1 MLLSTGMYAS
11 TSSSASCAIAYLPR
25 ISSRSIAS
33 ARSRS
38 IAGSLTS
45 SRPGARIP
53 RMDDSAVQASS
64 VFFARTVHRVA
75 RIVPSVA
82 SGLAADAS
90 RNGAVTFSRVS
101 AGSLALVMSPSA
113 ISPANRAVLG
123 PPAATSSGILWA
135 GAVQPC
141 RLGPVVLAVEVQF
154 LAVEQAPD
162 DAQSLAHPRH
172 SLGIAGKSPAERAV
186 VDSFPSTESEPAARE
201 PVHGG
206 GGLGDECRV
215 IVEQRACHGGT
226 ELDFARPGCY
236 GPAP

>member
-1 MLLSTGMYAS
+1 MTSAPISLIVLTGSADATWMETQSAPMLLSSGMYAS
-11 TSSSASCAIAYLPR
+11 TSSSASCAMTYLPR

-75 RIVPSVA
+75 RIVPGLA

-101 AGSLALVMSPSA
+101 AGSLTLVMSPSA

-154 LAVEQAPD
+154 LAVGRAPLRRD
-162 DAQSLAHPRH
+162 QRQKAHAPRRYQDH
-172 SLGIAGKSPAERAV
+172 R
-186 VDSFPSTESEPAARE
+186 
-201 PVHGG
+201 
-206 GGLGDECRV
+206 
-215 IVEQRACHGGT
+215 
-226 ELDFARPGCY
+226 
-236 GPAP
+236 